1 MPMSKKTDDRCQSTE
16 AAESNNNQ
24 KETGLVLTTRQGWLL
39 VIGILILFATL
50 LFFGYK
56 DWQRQYRMRL
66 EFEEHLPSFP
76 THGVLEKTQ
85 LAGAISY
92 EQRGG
97 T

>member
-1 MPMSKKTDDRCQSTE
+1 MQMSKKIDDRRQSPE

-50 LFFGYK
+50 LFFGYQ
-56 DWQRQYRMRL
+56 DWQRQYRIRL
-66 EFEEHLPSFP
+66 EFEEHLRSFP
-76 THGVLEKTQ
+76 PHGVLEKTQ
-85 LAGAISY
+85 LAGTISY